1 MALGRSCRAALVASK
16 NQVIGGKRL
25 ALALQSIEHKI
36 TNASVL
42 RMGFLE
48 GSKDPTGM
56 SNAQKA
62 FWAEYG
68 TVNAPARPAFRT
80 TIAQQSPT
88 WGRKLGLAVK
98 ATNYDG
104 AKALA
109 LLGQSMRDDLESS
122 IAQWST
128 PPNAPS
134 TIAKKGFNKPLV
146 DKGDMQRAPD
156 YEVKPK

>member
-1 MALGRSCRAALVASK
+1 
-16 NQVIGGKRL
+16 
-25 ALALQSIEHKI
+25 
-36 TNASVL
+36 
-42 RMGFLE
+42 
-48 GSKDPTGM
+48 M

-68 TVNAPARPAFRT
+68 TTTAPSRPAFRT
-80 TIAQQSPT
+80 TIAQQSPS
-88 WGRKLGLAVK
+88 WGKKLGIAVK

-104 AKALA
+104 QKSLA

-122 IAQWST
+122 IAQWSS

-134 TIAKKGFNKPLV
+134 TIARKGFDKPLV